1 MQTALPAGL
10 GFHTAAVVCSEDL
23 VGLCAGGAKP
33 GKTVF
38 DGECYRMTDAQVA
51 AWPAIEVVL
60 GKDPESQ
67 ATVTVEPQAYLRECG
82 NGRGSVP
89 PLRASLWLLLRAW
102 SGKSWCDD
110 PEAYWITIGSNSV
123 ADGSIL
129 GYTVMVGHTTV
140 FDASRRR
147 VGFAATPKC

>member
-1 MQTALPAGL
+1 LQTALPAGL

-51 AWPAIEVVL
+51 AWPAIDVVL

-67 ATVTVEPQAYLRECG
+67 ATVTVAPQAYLRECG

-89 PLRASLWLLLRAW
+89 PLRASVWLLLRARQKLVRRP
-102 SGKSWCDD
+102 GGVLDHDRLEQCGGRLD
-110 PEAYWITIGSNSV
+110 PRIHR
-123 ADGSIL
+123 DGRTHHRL
-129 GYTVMVGHTTV
+129 
-140 FDASRRR
+140 
-147 VGFAATPKC
+147 

>member
-1 MQTALPAGL
+1 MSATACRRRCRL
-10 GFHTAAVVCSEDL
+10 GWAFTPRLWCSEDL

-67 ATVTVEPQAYLRECG
+67 ATVTVAPQAYLRECS

-89 PLRASLWLLLRAW
+89 PLRPSLWLLLRGQA
-102 SGKSWCDD
+102 K
-110 PEAYWITIGSNSV
+110 
-123 ADGSIL
+123 
-129 GYTVMVGHTTV
+129 VGATT
-140 FDASRRR
+140 RRR
-147 VGFAATPKC
+147 TGSRSARTVWRTAQSSATP

>member
-1 MQTALPAGL
+1 MSATACRRRCRL
-10 GFHTAAVVCSEDL
+10 GWAFTPRLWCSEDL

-67 ATVTVEPQAYLRECG
+67 ATVTVAPQAYLRECG

-89 PLRASLWLLLRAW
+89 PLLPH
-102 SGKSWCDD
+102 SGCGPRQAK
-110 PEAYWITIGSNSV
+110 
-123 ADGSIL
+123 
-129 GYTVMVGHTTV
+129 VGATT
-140 FDASRRR
+140 RRR
-147 VGFAATPKC
+147 TGSRSAQIVWLTARSSGTP